1 MTYLDPSP
9 CDTNGCREANPTMVL
24 TALQSESQV
33 CRNVGCGRVDQNHR
47 YLGVILGWNWEDL
60 PLSVQHGIF
69 KEFTGFLGKTIFG
82 KWEGVKKLASTPR
95 KFGSILKH
103 HHKTSVNFYG
113 FRDRPNQ
120 FLPSRPASWL
130 RMTSCPNSRDRHRIL
145 EVLIV
150 DRSCGASYLWLGK
163 KVFFFI
169 QKIGDYHSTWNL
181 DKFGNSW
188 WLPFSS
194 STIFLNCR
202 WSSFYCHN
210 PMMLGNFITSRFKWI
225 GDYHPINWDFPP
237 REDSPIIGVFLAK
250 VSSFRFIRGFM
261 YQWSK
266 PFGRLRDRGSFFAL
280 GFCCSCVASQ
290 AQWRLE
296 SSQHSRHP
304 VYGWLWRFKPPR
316 NHEMTMSPLPQ
327 VRVVAIS

>member
-1 MTYLDPSP
+1 MEYLWNSRAFLARPWGISERESNSIGKYPSKKMAPFFQTSSFHQFFMDSVTDP
-9 CDTNGCREANPTMVL
+9 TN
-24 TALQSESQV
+24 S
-33 CRNVGCGRVDQNHR
+33 
-47 YLGVILGWNWEDL
+47 
-60 PLSVQHGIF
+60 
-69 KEFTGFLGKTIFG
+69 
-82 KWEGVKKLASTPR
+82 
-95 KFGSILKH
+95 
-103 HHKTSVNFYG
+103 
-113 FRDRPNQ
+113 
-120 FLPSRPASWL
+120 SRPGL
-130 RMTSCPNSRDRHRIL
+130 RVGWGWHHARTAETVIEFSRRALFVAVERN
-145 EVLIV
+145 
-150 DRSCGASYLWLGK
+150 LWLGK
-163 KVFFFI
+163 KVFFLNI

-304 VYGWLWRFKPPR
+304 VYGWYMDGYDALNRLEITKWQCLHYPKLSKF
-316 NHEMTMSPLPQ
+316 ES
-327 VRVVAIS
+327 